1 MTKFKG
7 THSFKTKGLPLVH
20 LLALLVLGFMVIAHG
35 KLKEASSVKNGR
47 NNSAAFYILGDS
59 SVDCGDNTLFYPLI
73 HSYLS
78 LYSCNGSDDKSLI
91 PHLLGKY
98 YSHIS
103 FLGLMSFTIFII
115 SHCIHS

>member
-1 MTKFKG
+1 MTK
-7 THSFKTKGLPLVH
+7 FKTKGLPLVH
-20 LLALLVLGFMVIAHG
+20 LLALLVMWFMVIAHG
-35 KLKEASSVKNGR
+35 KLKAALSVKNGR

-98 YSHIS
+98 YSLIS
-103 FLGLMSFTIFII
+103 FLGLMSFTIL
-115 SHCIHS
+115 